1 MSLFGNLMIGIDYSF
16 KSLLIYIY
24 TDEANDNAI
33 EVKYIYEQF
42 YLNWNILYKTIFIK
56 NDQRLHNM
64 LKNRKPG

>member
-24 TDEANDNAI
+24 TDEVNDNAI

-42 YLNWNILYKTIFIK
+42 YLNWNILNNSEIFSWNIK
-56 NDQRLHNM
+56 QYL
-64 LKNRKPG
+64 